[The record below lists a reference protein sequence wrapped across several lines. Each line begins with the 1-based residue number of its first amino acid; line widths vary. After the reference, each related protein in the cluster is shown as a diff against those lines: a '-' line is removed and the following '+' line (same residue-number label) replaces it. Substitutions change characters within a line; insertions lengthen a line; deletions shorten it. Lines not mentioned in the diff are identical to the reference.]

1 MSTLA
6 VFALAAIVAAGSH
19 STSSEGTAQTYTKP
33 LLTEPAA
40 LALNRARA
48 AEQDGQKAEAL
59 RHYRTAAAAGS
70 GEAAKRLGDAYWK
83 GSLGADRDLAES
95 MRWYREAELRGETVA
110 QAMRMR

>member
-6 VFALAAIVAAGSH
+6 VFALAAMVAAGAGTNSG
-19 STSSEGTAQTYTKP
+19 STATVHNKP

-40 LALNRARA
+40 LALNKARS
-48 AEQDGQKAEAL
+48 AEQDGQQAEAL
-59 RHYRTAAAAGS
+59 RQYRVAAAAGS

-83 GSLGADRDLAES
+83 GGLGADRDLAES

-110 QAMRMR
+110 QAMRLR